1 MAVQRGRSER
11 RGESYSAPYV
21 EPLSETRTKP
31 EDFFNILLVIR
42 SPLHMAGKAGSF
54 TTSRLAIPY
63 PNKRRFTNDEER
75 LFPNRNIL
83 RPPDDLNSL
92 EHWIL

>member
-31 EDFFNILLVIR
+31 ADFFNILLVIR
-42 SPLHMAGKAGSF
+42 SPLHMAGKAGAF
-54 TTSRLAIPY
+54 TTSRSAISCL
-63 PNKRRFTNDEER
+63 NKRRFTNAERR
-75 LFPNRNIL
+75 LFAHRDIL
-83 RPPDDLNSL
+83 CPLHDLDRL
-92 EHWIL
+92 EDRIL